1 MIEVSY
7 IRVMIKIMHTHTR
20 FVKCII
26 VHKRAIIMH
35 IGLAKCIIMHIGF
48 AKCIIMHDW
57 AISMK
62 ITYLRITIQRCHA
75 IVV

>member
-26 VHKRAIIMH
+26 VHKRAIIV
-35 IGLAKCIIMHIGF
+35 HIGF